1 MINNQLNITIIS
13 PFFFPEPISTGKF
26 NTEMALALKEKGH
39 HVRVL
44 CFHPFYPSWKI
55 SRSSEQI
62 DGIEIIRGGSFLCLP
77 NNATL
82 RRVILE
88 TSFSLFILRNI
99 LKLRKN
105 TDIIIPVFPPSL
117 AFYITQFFLKKNT
130 KKAGMVH
137 DLQEIYAN
145 QKTSIISKIIAK
157 SIHFVEKGCYKS
169 CDSLIFLSQE
179 MKDFAKEIYD
189 LPDYKLKVQYPFIT
203 INSEN
208 FTNDLEIILPNTH
221 KHIVYSGALG
231 EKQNPK
237 GLYNLF
243 DFCSEQLNGVMFH
256 IFSQGNHFEELKEK
270 NNNNKIKFHAL
281 VPKKNIEELY
291 RRSDIQIVPQLA
303 GTSKGSLPSKLPNL
317 LVSGVNVVC
326 ITDEGSEIE
335 LLFKKNNFKTIV
347 SSWDTEKIKDI
358 FETLLKD
365 DFNKS
370 GQIEISKKLF
380 LIDSM
385 IDKILN

>member
-1 MINNQLNITIIS
+1 MTNNQLNITIIS

-39 HVRVL
+39 HVKVL

-55 SRSSEQI
+55 SKSSKQI
-62 DGIEIIRGGSFLCLP
+62 DGIEIIRGGKFLRFP

-88 TSFSLFILRNI
+88 ISFCLFILRNI

-117 AFYITQFFLKKNT
+117 AFYFTQFFFKKST
-130 KKAGMVH
+130 KKVGMIH

-145 QKTSIISKIIAK
+145 QKTSIISKVIAK
-157 SIHFVEKGCYKS
+157 SIHVVEKGCYQS

-179 MKDFAKEIYD
+179 MKDFAQSMYD
-189 LPDYKLKVQYPFIT
+189 LPTSKLKVQYPFIT
-203 INSEN
+203 IDSEN
-208 FTNDLEIILPNTH
+208 FTNDLEDILPNTYQ
-221 KHIVYSGALG
+221 HIVYSGALG
-231 EKQNPK
+231 EKQNPQ

-243 DFCSEQLNGVMFH
+243 DFCSEQLDGVLFH
-256 IFSQGNHFEELKEK
+256 IFSQGNHFEELKGK
-270 NNNNKIKFHAL
+270 NKNTKIKFHSL
-281 VPKKNIEELY
+281 VPKNNIEELY
-291 RRSDIQIVPQLA
+291 RRSNIQIVPQLA

-326 ITDEGSEIE
+326 ITDKGSEIE

-347 SSWDTEKIKDI
+347 TSWDTEKIKDI
-358 FETLLKD
+358 FEELLKD
-365 DFNKS
+365 DFDKS
-370 GQIEISKKLF
+370 NQIEVSKKLF